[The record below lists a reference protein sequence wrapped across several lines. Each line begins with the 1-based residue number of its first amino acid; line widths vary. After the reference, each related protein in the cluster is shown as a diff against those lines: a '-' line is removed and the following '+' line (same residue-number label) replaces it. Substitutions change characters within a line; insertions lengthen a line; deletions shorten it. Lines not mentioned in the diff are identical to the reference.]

1 MDVIEKPADLN
12 LLTQKI
18 EKAKALKIKKPK

>member
-1 MDVIEKPADLN
+1 MDVIEKPADLD

-18 EKAKALKIKKPK
+18 EAAKTRK